1 MSRMELSQHFIIG
14 EDIVECLNKTA
25 EWIAKTDELLVFRAD
40 DIVLGL
46 TETEE
51 WEARIYYSQEVA

>member
-14 EDIVECLNKTA
+14 KDIVECLDKTA
-25 EWIAKTDELLVFRAD
+25 EWAAETDELYIIRVE

-51 WEARIYYSQEVA
+51 WEARIYYSHEVA